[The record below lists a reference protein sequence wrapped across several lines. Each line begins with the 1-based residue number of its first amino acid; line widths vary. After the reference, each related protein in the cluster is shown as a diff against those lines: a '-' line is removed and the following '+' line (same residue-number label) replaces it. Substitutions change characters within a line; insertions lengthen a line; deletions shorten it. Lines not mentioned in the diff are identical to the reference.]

1 LNPRG
6 CILRIGH
13 GFDVHRFGEQQTNA
27 EITIGGVKIA
37 SDRPLLAHSDGDVLI
52 HALCDALLGAAAM
65 GDIGEHFP
73 DTDAQYKGADS
84 RVLLRHVVSS
94 LKQAGYQLINAD
106 ITLVAQAP
114 KMVPHKPQMR
124 KNLVADLNCELSQF
138 NIKATTT
145 EGLGYAGRKE
155 GIACHAVVLLGAIA

>member
-1 LNPRG
+1 V
-6 CILRIGH
+6 RIGH
-13 GFDVHRFGEQQTNA
+13 GFDVHRFGESQTDA

-84 RVLLRHVVSS
+84 RMLLRHVMTR
-94 LKQAGYQLINAD
+94 LNEAGYQLINAD

-114 KMVPHKPQMR
+114 KMAPHKSQMR
-124 KNLVADLNCELSQF
+124 DNLAADIICELGQL

-155 GIACHAVVLLGAIA
+155 GIACHAVVLLGAVT

>member
-1 LNPRG
+1 M
-6 CILRIGH
+6 RIGH
-13 GFDVHRFGEQQTNA
+13 GFDVHRFGELQTGI
-27 EITIGGVKIA
+27 EITIGGVKIV

-73 DTDAQYKGADS
+73 DTDAQYKGVDS
-84 RVLLRHVVSS
+84 RMLLRHVMTS
-94 LKQAGYQLINAD
+94 LQQAGYKLVNAD

-114 KMVPHKPQMR
+114 KMAPHKTQMR
-124 KNLVADLNCELSQF
+124 DNLASDMRCDSGQV

-155 GIACHAVVLLGAIA
+155 GIGCHAVVLLSAVI

>member
-1 LNPRG
+1 M
-6 CILRIGH
+6 RIGH
-13 GFDVHRFGEQQTNA
+13 GFDVHRFGEPQTDA
-27 EITIGGVKIA
+27 EITIGGVRIS

-73 DTDAQYKGADS
+73 DTDAQYQDADS
-84 RVLLRHVVSS
+84 RLLLRQVMSS
-94 LKQAGYQLINAD
+94 LQQAGYRLLNAD

-114 KMVPHKPQMR
+114 KMAPHKAQMR
-124 KNLVADLNCELSQF
+124 ENLAADIGCELSQL

-155 GIACHAVVLLGAIA
+155 GIACHAVVLLTQL

>member
-1 LNPRG
+1 M
-6 CILRIGH
+6 RIGH
-13 GFDVHRFGEQQTNA
+13 GFDVHRFGEPQVDA
-27 EITIGGVKIA
+27 EITIGGVKIV
-37 SDRPLLAHSDGDVLI
+37 SDRPLLAHSDGDLLI

-73 DTDAQYKGADS
+73 DTDDQYKDVDS
-84 RVLLRHVVSS
+84 RTLLIDVMTS
-94 LKQAGYQLINAD
+94 LSHAGYQLINAD

-114 KMVPHKPQMR
+114 KMAPHKAQMR
-124 KNLVADLNCELSQF
+124 GNLAADMGCELGQL

-155 GIACHAVVLLGAIA
+155 GIACHAVVLLGIIS

>member
-1 LNPRG
+1 M
-6 CILRIGH
+6 RIGH
-13 GFDVHRFGEQQTNA
+13 GFDVHRFGESQADA

-84 RVLLRHVVSS
+84 RMLLRHVMTR
-94 LKQAGYQLINAD
+94 LNEAGYQLINAD

-114 KMVPHKPQMR
+114 KMAPHKSQMR
-124 KNLVADLNCELSQF
+124 DNLAADIICELGQL

-155 GIACHAVVLLGAIA
+155 GIACHAVVLLGAVT

>member
-1 LNPRG
+1 M
-6 CILRIGH
+6 RIGH
-13 GFDVHRFGEQQTNA
+13 GFDVHRFGEAQIDA

-37 SDRPLLAHSDGDVLI
+37 NDRPLLAHSDGDVLI

-73 DTDAQYKGADS
+73 DTDAQYKDADS
-84 RVLLRHVVSS
+84 RELLRHVVFS
-94 LKQAGYQLINAD
+94 LKEAGYQLINAD
-106 ITLVAQAP
+106 VTLVAQAP
-114 KMVPHKPQMR
+114 KMAPHKAQMR
-124 KNLVADLNCELSQF
+124 DNLAADLNCELSQL

-155 GIACHAVVLLGAIA
+155 GIACHAVVLLSSIS